1 MTDGLTT
8 IQVTDEQ
15 RDRLESRTTEG
26 EPIRAG
32 LERLLDDSGVLFD
45 EAEIRRIAREEAEG
59 VITDYNRL

>member
-15 RDRLESRTTEG
+15 RDRLEQRTTEG

-32 LERLLDDSGVLFD
+32 LERLLDDSGVLFE
-45 EAEIRRIAREEAEG
+45 EAEIRRIAREEAEQ
-59 VITDYNRL
+59 VADE